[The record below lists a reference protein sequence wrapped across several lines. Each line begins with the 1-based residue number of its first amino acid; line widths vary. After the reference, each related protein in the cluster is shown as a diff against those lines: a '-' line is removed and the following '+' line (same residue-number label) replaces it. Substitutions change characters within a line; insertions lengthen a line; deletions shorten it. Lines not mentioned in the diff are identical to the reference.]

1 MTTATG
7 PEPPE
12 PPGLR
17 WLVPGLLATASVSLF
32 LGLFLPFFHVRKFW
46 IFEDAVS
53 AVGGILSLFDAG
65 EYFLFVVIGVFT
77 IIFPISKIVLLS
89 LIWMDRRLK
98 SDRVRRLQIW
108 VSHLG
113 KWSMLDVFVV
123 AVLLVM
129 IRAATGMADMTV
141 GVGLYLFT
149 AAIMINQV
157 ASSIVDRILRV
168 DEPQPGRRRSS
179 RPE

>member
-1 MTTATG
+1 MTRPGNAMSQPAG
-7 PEPPE
+7 NEPPF
-12 PPGLR
+12 LR
-17 WLVPGLLATASVSLF
+17 MLIPALLAVASVSLF

-53 AVGGILSLFDAG
+53 AVGGIVDLFEAG

-77 IIFPISKIVLLS
+77 IVFPISKIVLLS
-89 LIWMDRRLK
+89 IIWMERRLN
-98 SDRVRRLQIW
+98 SRRARCLQIW

-129 IRAATGMADMTV
+129 IRAATGMAEMTV
-141 GVGLYLFT
+141 GIGLYLFST
-149 AAIMINQV
+149 AVLINLA
-157 ASSIVDRILRV
+157 ASTIVDRLLRT
-168 DEPQPGRRRSS
+168 DEPGSTG
-179 RPE
+179 